1 MPNQSIWMLRFSLIW
16 LLLSVLLGGLLL
28 IHKAIS
34 IHPAVWALLPLHFE
48 MAIWGWFV
56 QFVMGT
62 AWWFFPRYLQGSKRG
77 SESGAWSV
85 CALFNTGLVI
95 LLISHLGDIHNLL
108 PAAARM
114 IMGTAVFI
122 FVLLIW
128 NRVVT
133 YRHLG

>member
-16 LLLSVLLGGLLL
+16 LFLSVLLGGLLL
-28 IHKAIS
+28 AHKAIS

-62 AWWFFPRYLQGSKRG
+62 AWWMFPRYLQGSKRG

-85 CALFNTGLVI
+85 FALFNTGLVM

-108 PAAARM
+108 PVAARM
-114 IMGTAVFI
+114 VMGIAVFI